1 MLKAKRRVNRRTAMI
16 RLESR
21 YFQARAELAGE
32 LVEIRWYGAHPQEL
46 EIWIAG
52 KLVDTARQTIIST
65 NIDFSRRPDR
75 NRREKPGL
83 TLASSKNYRLALIR
97 EHDGEAPNPLLLADD
112 YMSEPEFAGAVSAA
126 LERELE
132 PEETTYLAHFFYQHS
147 PLKTRQT
154 QALLTQ
160 AVNAKGTKM
169 HLRFYLEHIRT
180 SLFKTR
186 S

>member
-83 TLASSKNYRLALIR
+83 TLGQFEELSVGADSRARWRSS
-97 EHDGEAPNPLLLADD
+97 E
-112 YMSEPEFAGAVSAA
+112 SSA
-126 LERELE
+126 
-132 PEETTYLAHFFYQHS
+132 
-147 PLKTRQT
+147 
-154 QALLTQ
+154 
-160 AVNAKGTKM
+160 
-169 HLRFYLEHIRT
+169 T
-180 SLFKTR
+180 SR
-186 S
+186 